1 MYEVR
6 GVDIRTDT
14 VQQTGS
20 YEDIWRIHEA
30 VMNLFG
36 FFYRSARVSLMDKV
50 GAGKHISVMARQC
63 RKNKL
68 NSLLTFHTLST
79 PFFLHLPQLLISCRC
94 AFQSL
99 SPASSRLS
107 PSLSRHLSFCLASTS
122 LSLSPHPFL
131 RTPTPRLSTSCTRNE
146 KQGPYAW
153 GRPVE
158 SSLTE
163 AVQGFPPFS
172 APPGTC

>member
-50 GAGKHISVMARQC
+50 GAGKHISVMARHC

-79 PFFLHLPQLLISCRC
+79 PFFHHLPQLLISCRC

-107 PSLSRHLSFCLASTS
+107 LFSVTPSLFQSRLHLSVTFSS
-122 LSLSPHPFL
+122 SISPHSNSSPFHFAH
-131 RTPTPRLSTSCTRNE
+131 S
-146 KQGPYAW
+146 K
-153 GRPVE
+153 
-158 SSLTE
+158 
-163 AVQGFPPFS
+163 
-172 APPGTC
+172 